1 MSVRALRNAKLNIA
15 DDKVRN
21 VKTVVK
27 SKPYCKVTCHSQIKL
42 TSDAMM
48 VGHKWFLNSNYL
60 FDIICAVYLIY
71 ISTRREC

>member
-1 MSVRALRNAKLNIA
+1 MSVRALSNAKLNIA

-27 SKPYCKVTCHSQIKL
+27 SKPYCKVTCHSLIKQHW
-42 TSDAMM
+42 M